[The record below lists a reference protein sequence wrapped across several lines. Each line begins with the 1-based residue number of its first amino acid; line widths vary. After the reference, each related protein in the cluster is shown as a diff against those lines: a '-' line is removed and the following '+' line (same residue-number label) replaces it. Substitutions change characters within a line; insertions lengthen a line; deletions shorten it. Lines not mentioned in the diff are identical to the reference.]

1 MAKEP
6 LNKKDEDESVDGE
19 APGKKG
25 RIGAVLA
32 KITAP
37 LKGLTAKLLGNKKL
51 LIGAIGAV
59 VLLLG
64 GLGYLLFFSGGHE
77 AAPQVAAAGEHKEV
91 AGAEKS
97 GEPGAEEASNL
108 PHFVDLPEMTIN
120 LVSATGKAQFLRV
133 RVTLEVAD
141 AETTKQIQPVMPRIL
156 DVFQVYMR
164 ELRVDDIEGSAGVQ
178 RLKEELTKRV
188 NQVVMPSHVDG
199 VLFKDMLVQ

>member
-6 LNKKDEDESVDGE
+6 QNKKDEDESADGE
-19 APGKKG
+19 ASGKKG
-25 RIGAVLA
+25 RIGALLS

-37 LKGLTAKLLGNKKL
+37 FKALGAKLFGNKKL
-51 LIGAIGAV
+51 LIGAAAAA
-59 VLLLG
+59 VLLIG
-64 GLGYLLFFSGGHE
+64 GIGYLLFFSGGHE
-77 AAPQVAAAGEHKEV
+77 DAPQVATTEEHKDT
-91 AGAEKS
+91 ASAEKS
-97 GEPGAEEASNL
+97 GEHSAEEASNL
-108 PHFVDLPEMTIN
+108 PQFIDLPEMTIN

-188 NQVVMPSHVDG
+188 NQVVTPVHVDG